1 MAPSSTPGAAPS
13 STARAVAPSSTSAPA
28 FRSAPPAAFPFSR
41 TAAALAA
48 WQRNASE
55 AARWAHPS
63 WWAPALDVPP
73 ATASAAFDALRDAL
87 ASTRAAALAACSRA
101 LLRAAD
107 VALPGF
113 DSLRAP
119 NPAVLDAL
127 PVEVGLRVLRM
138 RALLLR
144 RAEVRRLI
152 DKQSRRRLAHWVGV
166 PLERLA
172 FAPGQGAAHAA
183 LGNEWTQAA
192 PGNELA
198 RLLAD
203 MPADLSTKV
212 SAKAP
217 RHVPANAPDAARLV
231 ARGDLPPLD
240 EIDDERLAY
249 EGYALI
255 ARDMQEAAWSQK
267 LAAAE
272 RQGARNGRSDDPHE
286 AHHHKHA
293 SEPSHPHHHP
303 SPAARPCPLLR
314 LALPRDLPPPWPSA
328 SARELDVGGTALLF
342 AQLPELLPEWA
353 WLFG

>member
-1 MAPSSTPGAAPS
+1 MMSLSALPASG
-13 STARAVAPSSTSAPA
+13 STALPA
-28 FRSAPPAAFPFSR
+28 ALSGAFPFSR
-41 TAAALAA
+41 TAGALAA
-48 WQRNASE
+48 WQHNASE

-63 WWAPALDVPP
+63 WWAPALDMPP
-73 ATASAAFDALRDAL
+73 ATVSACFDALREAL
-87 ASTRAAALAACSRA
+87 ASTHAGALAACSRA

-127 PVEVGLRVLRM
+127 PVEVGLRALRM

-152 DKQSRRRLAHWVGV
+152 DKQNRRRLAQWVGV
-166 PLERLA
+166 PLERLGA
-172 FAPGQGAAHAA
+172 VPRQGAAHAA
-183 LGNEWTQAA
+183 LGN
-192 PGNELA
+192 
-198 RLLAD
+198 
-203 MPADLSTKV
+203 V
-212 SAKAP
+212 SASVPVNVSANA
-217 RHVPANAPDAARLV
+217 PANAPDLARLV
-231 ARGDLPPLD
+231 ARGDLPPLE

-255 ARDMQEAAWSQK
+255 VRDMQETAWSARP
-267 LAAAE
+267 AAA
-272 RQGARNGRSDDPHE
+272 AREQAREGPHE
-286 AHHHKHA
+286 AHRREHPHEA
-293 SEPSHPHHHP
+293 SHPRRHP
-303 SPAARPCPLLR
+303 PPEPRPCPLLR
-314 LALPRDLPPPWPSA
+314 LALPRDLPPPWPRA

>member
-1 MAPSSTPGAAPS
+1 M
-13 STARAVAPSSTSAPA
+13 
-28 FRSAPPAAFPFSR
+28 
-41 TAAALAA
+41 
-48 WQRNASE
+48 
-55 AARWAHPS
+55 
-63 WWAPALDVPP
+63 
-73 ATASAAFDALRDAL
+73 
-87 ASTRAAALAACSRA
+87 
-101 LLRAAD
+101 RAAD

-172 FAPGQGAAHAA
+172 FAPGQGAAHAS
-183 LGNEWTQAA
+183 LGNEWAQAA

-203 MPADLSTKV
+203 MPADLPTKV

-217 RHVPANAPDAARLV
+217 RYVPANAPDVARLV

-249 EGYALI
+249 EGYALL

-272 RQGARNGRSDDPHE
+272 PQGARNRSSDDPREGLHE
-286 AHHHKHA
+286 GLREGLREGPHERPHEGPPDDPNEGRHGRLHEEPHEGHHHKHA

-303 SPAARPCPLLR
+303 SAAVRPCPLLR